1 MQIKGGL
8 LPSLLLMI
16 IACDVVPMFVEV
28 VYDGFTSVFASQH
41 PYVIPCDVTTVA
53 LNNQAAIKP
62 QIVAG
67 SSVYVYT
74 SNTCT
79 SVVKFD

>member
-1 MQIKGGL
+1 
-8 LPSLLLMI
+8 MI

-53 LNNQAAIKP
+53 LNNQAATKP
-62 QIVAG
+62 QNIAG
-67 SSVYVYT
+67 SSVHVYNEYT
-74 SNTCT
+74 SDT
-79 SVVKFD
+79 VGKFD